1 MVGNSASDAD
11 VIVVGGGTTG
21 AIAAIAAARNGAK
34 TILVDKNGFLGGTA
48 TAGNVFHGFFDC
60 RGNQVVKGIGEELV
74 QRLVAEEGSP
84 GHLTGGKWGH
94 DVPEY
99 FGYSQTPYDLE
110 TFKYV
115 IMRMVDE
122 ANVRMLLHTFVGGAL
137 VEGNAVTG
145 IEIQNKSGR
154 SKLRAKVVVDCSGDA
169 DAAAAAGAQYEF
181 GRDDG
186 KAQNVTLLFTLGGV
200 DFDRVVEYSRA
211 HVRVKTWG
219 EWHSRLMKANKLGE
233 DKPSYVSMSGKIII
247 DDDLEKG
254 KELSCGFRS
263 LRPGELRLNVTR
275 TTGIDGT
282 KAEDLTR
289 AEISERKNAFEVAKA
304 LKKHVPGFEK
314 AYLASTATEVGV
326 RESRRI
332 VGDYQ
337 LSTQDV
343 AEGRDFSD
351 SVCRGAYPVDIHD
364 PNGGHVKHTFIK
376 DGLSYGIPYG
386 CFLPKN
392 LEGILVG
399 GRCIS
404 ASHEAH
410 GSARQMPTCVG
421 IGQAVGTA
429 AAMAVT
435 KGVTPRGLDVGAL
448 RATLLAQNACV

>member
-1 MVGNSASDAD
+1 MSNDQWDAD
-11 VIVVGGGTTG
+11 VIVVGGGTAG
-21 AIAAIAAARNGAK
+21 SIAAIASARNGAK

-60 RGNQVVKGIGEELV
+60 LGNQVVKGIGEELV
-74 QRLVAEEGSP
+74 QRLVAEDGSP
-84 GHLTGGKWGH
+84 GHLMGGRWGQ
-94 DVPEY
+94 DAPEY

-110 TFKYV
+110 TYKYV

-122 ANVRMLLHTFVGGAL
+122 AGVNMLLHTFVAGAL
-137 VEGNAVTG
+137 VDDRAVQG

-154 SKLRAKVVVDCSGDA
+154 RKLRAKVVVDCSGDA
-169 DAAAAAGAQYEF
+169 DVAAASGAKYQF
-181 GRDDG
+181 GRGDG
-186 KAQNVTLLFTLGGV
+186 MAQNVTLLFTLGGV

-219 EWHSRLMKANKLGE
+219 EWHSRLMTAKKLGE

-282 KAEDLTR
+282 RTEDLTR
-289 AEISERKNAFEVAKA
+289 AEIAERKNAFEVAKS

-314 AYLASTATEVGV
+314 SYLASTAVEVGV

-332 VGDYQ
+332 VGDYE
-337 LSTQDV
+337 LSTEDV
-343 AEGRDFSD
+343 ALGRDFVD
-351 SVCRGAYPVDIHD
+351 SVARGAYPIDIHD
-364 PNGGHVKHTFIK
+364 PAGGHVKHTFIK
-376 DGLSYGIPYG
+376 DGKSYGIPYR
-386 CFLPKN
+386 CLLPKGIEN
-392 LEGILVG
+392 LLVA
-399 GRCIS
+399 GRSIS

-410 GSARQMPTCVG
+410 GSSRQMPTCVAMG
-421 IGQAVGTA
+421 EAVGTA
-429 AAMAVT
+429 AALATQSNM
-435 KGVTPRGLDVGAL
+435 TPRAL
-448 RATLLAQNACV
+448 SVETLRDKLVSQGACV

>member
-1 MVGNSASDAD
+1 MAENQLDAD
-11 VIVVGGGTTG
+11 VIVVGGGTAG
-21 AIAAIAAARNGAK
+21 SIAAIAAARNGAK

-74 QRLVAEEGSP
+74 QRLKAEDGSP
-84 GHLTGGKWGH
+84 GHLTGGRWGH

-110 TFKYV
+110 TYKYV

-122 ANVRMLLHTFVGGAL
+122 AGVNMLLHTFVAGAVVENGAL
-137 VEGNAVTG
+137 KG
-145 IEIQNKSGR
+145 IEIQNKTGR
-154 SKLRAKVVVDCSGDA
+154 RVLRAKSIVDCSGDA
-169 DAAAAAGAQYEF
+169 DVAAAAGAEYIF
-181 GRDDG
+181 GRGDG

-219 EWHSRLMKANKLGE
+219 EWHSRLMMAPKLGE

-314 AYLASTATEVGV
+314 SFLAQTAVEVGV

-332 VGDYQ
+332 IGDYE
-337 LSTQDV
+337 LSTEDV
-343 AEGRDFSD
+343 MEGRDFPD

-364 PNGGHVKHTFIK
+364 PAGGHVKHTFIK
-376 DGLSYGIPYG
+376 DGGSYGIPYG
-386 CFLPKN
+386 CFLPKGIDN
-392 LEGILVG
+392 LLVA

-410 GSARQMPTCVG
+410 GSSRQMPTCVG
-421 IGQAVGTA
+421 MGQATGTA
-429 AAMAVT
+429 AALAAG
-435 KGVTPRGLDVGAL
+435 KGITPRQLDVTAL
-448 RATLLAQNACV
+448 RATLTTQGAVV

>member
-1 MVGNSASDAD
+1 
-11 VIVVGGGTTG
+11 
-21 AIAAIAAARNGAK
+21 
-34 TILVDKNGFLGGTA
+34 
-48 TAGNVFHGFFDC
+48 
-60 RGNQVVKGIGEELV
+60 
-74 QRLVAEEGSP
+74 
-84 GHLTGGKWGH
+84 
-94 DVPEY
+94 
-99 FGYSQTPYDLE
+99 
-110 TFKYV
+110 
-115 IMRMVDE
+115 
-122 ANVRMLLHTFVGGAL
+122 
-137 VEGNAVTG
+137 
-145 IEIQNKSGR
+145 
-154 SKLRAKVVVDCSGDA
+154 
-169 DAAAAAGAQYEF
+169 
-181 GRDDG
+181 
-186 KAQNVTLLFTLGGV
+186 
-200 DFDRVVEYSRA
+200 
-211 HVRVKTWG
+211 
-219 EWHSRLMKANKLGE
+219 MKANKLGE

-263 LRPGELRLNVTR
+263 MRPGELRLNVTR

-289 AEISERKNAFEVAKA
+289 AEISERKNAFEVTKA

-343 AEGRDFSD
+343 AEGRDFVD

-376 DGLSYGIPYG
+376 DGKSYGIPYG
-386 CFLPKN
+386 CFLPKG

-421 IGQAVGTA
+421 MGQAVGTA
-429 AAMAVT
+429 AALAVT
-435 KGVTPRGLDVGAL
+435 KGITPRALDVNTL
-448 RATLLAQNACV
+448 RETLLKQNACV